1 MQDLLN
7 KEPVKRVSQK
17 LKDFDEKLEVI
28 VLETSARTAKDAAD
42 SLNTEVGSI
51 IKSLFLRTQKSFL
64 LCLVAGDKRCSLNKI
79 KKILN
84 EKDVSM
90 GSADQ
95 VKEIT
100 GFTIGGVSPVGN
112 LKPIKIFI
120 DESLSRSQNIYGP
133 AGHPN
138 CVFDHK
144 PDIFI
149 PVGIPGID
157 YDGIMFRT
165 DNVVSVA
172 LKNIRDIKLPTTEN
186 IINQLF

>member
-1 MQDLLN
+1 MEDLLN

-17 LKDFDEKLEVI
+17 LKHFDESLGVI
-28 VLETSARTAKDAAD
+28 VLDSSARTAQDAAN

-51 IKSLFLRTQKSFL
+51 VKSLFLRTKNSFL

-100 GFTIGGVSPVGN
+100 GFTIGGVSPVAHLN
-112 LKPIKIFI
+112 PLKIYI
-120 DESLSRSQNIYGP
+120 DESLSRFKNIYGA

-138 CVFDHK
+138 CVFKIDFENLQK
-144 PDIFI
+144 ITNGEVMDI
-149 PVGIPGID
+149 
-157 YDGIMFRT
+157 
-165 DNVVSVA
+165 S
-172 LKNIRDIKLPTTEN
+172 E
-186 IINQLF
+186 

>member
-7 KEPVKRVSQK
+7 KEAVKRVNQR
-17 LKDFDEKLEVI
+17 LKDYDENLQII
-28 VLETSARTAKDAAD
+28 VLESSARTAKDAAD
-42 SLNTEVGSI
+42 SLKTEVGSI

-90 GSADQ
+90 GNADQ

-100 GFTIGGVSPVGN
+100 GFTIGGVSPVGH

-120 DESLSRSQNIYGP
+120 DESLSRFPNIFGA

-138 CVFDHK
+138 CVFKIDFENLQK
-144 PDIFI
+144 ITNGEINDI
-149 PVGIPGID
+149 V
-157 YDGIMFRT
+157 
-165 DNVVSVA
+165 
-172 LKNIRDIKLPTTEN
+172 E
-186 IINQLF
+186 